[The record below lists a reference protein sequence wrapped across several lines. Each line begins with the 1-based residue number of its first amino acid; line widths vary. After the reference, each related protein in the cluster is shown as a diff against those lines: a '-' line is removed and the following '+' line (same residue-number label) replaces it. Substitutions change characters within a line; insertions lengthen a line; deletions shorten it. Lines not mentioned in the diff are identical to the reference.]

1 MGTKHYGKTATVE
14 LKPTTQMTWKNFT
27 ILGIFW
33 VIMQEIRKKQKNFTF
48 KFKIVEYVFLVGS
61 LHF

>member
-33 VIMQEIRKKQKNFTF
+33 VMMQEIRKKT
-48 KFKIVEYVFLVGS
+48 EE
-61 LHF
+61 LHLQVQNC